1 MTNKADKI
9 DNDANVVQV
18 ETDKKSMPDLEAEVV
33 TETEQEAPKT
43 GAEPQRLTFTSDKGA
58 SRSTWYAAL
67 LVVLIVGWMGSGFI
81 IPSENTDP
89 VIERKDLSLI
99 NN

>member
-33 TETEQEAPKT
+33 TETE
-43 GAEPQRLTFTSDKGA
+43 
-58 SRSTWYAAL
+58 
-67 LVVLIVGWMGSGFI
+67 
-81 IPSENTDP
+81 
-89 VIERKDLSLI
+89 
-99 NN
+99 